1 MGSVFGRAMVAAGAV
16 VVLVLG
22 SAVGAAAKP
31 GPPVLAFSPAP
42 FDYGQV
48 AAGQAALHTFTLANT
63 GGRGTGRLRVRLA
76 GAAAFTITGDSC
88 RRLRP
93 GNTCTVTVQFAP
105 TSTGTVTATLI
116 AASKH
121 KKRARTTDALTGSEG
136 LGAAPGNIYW
146 ADDGKVNAAGLDG
159 SNPQTLATGDNPI
172 GVAVDSSHLYWASS
186 FGNTINEAGLDGSNP
201 QTLVSGQG
209 AAGLAVD
216 GSHIY
221 WSIEFSGPTTL
232 GTIWAAGLDGS
243 NPHMIVTGQSDPYG
257 VAVYGGHV
265 YWASAGTG
273 VAGAGSIWEA
283 GLDGSNPHAIV
294 TGQNDPLGV
303 AAVGSQLY
311 WTDSAGNVAGAGSV
325 WEAGLDGSSPRAIVT
340 GQNGPLGV
348 AADGSHLYWA
358 DVLDQAIE
366 QANPDGSSP
375 HAIVTGL
382 GDPRLMAV
390 TPPPAALAFT
400 PSPFDYGQVGTGQTA
415 SPQTFTLANTGG
427 QATGTLTATLTGSA
441 AFTVTG
447 DTCTGISLAAGGTCT
462 VTVRFAPASIATDTA
477 TLTAASA
484 NPAVTATDALT
495 GTGVRPRFLYWTDQM
510 GGESGTINAIPL
522 TGAGAPTTLVTGQPS
537 PAGVAVDASHIYWAT
552 AATRVTT
559 AAIEE
564 APLTGGHPTALVHTG
579 LESPAGVAVDASHI
593 YWADF
598 GSGTVSERPLT
609 GGITITLYSS
619 RLAAPTGVAVDSGHV
634 YWANSGNGT
643 INETPLTGGPVTTLV
658 REQLSPVGV
667 AVSP

>member
-1 MGSVFGRAMVAAGAV
+1 
-16 VVLVLG
+16 
-22 SAVGAAAKP
+22 
-31 GPPVLAFSPAP
+31 
-42 FDYGQV
+42 
-48 AAGQAALHTFTLANT
+48 
-63 GGRGTGRLRVRLA
+63 
-76 GAAAFTITGDSC
+76 
-88 RRLRP
+88 
-93 GNTCTVTVQFAP
+93 
-105 TSTGTVTATLI
+105 
-116 AASKH
+116 
-121 KKRARTTDALTGSEG
+121 
-136 LGAAPGNIYW
+136 
-146 ADDGKVNAAGLDG
+146 
-159 SNPQTLATGDNPI
+159 
-172 GVAVDSSHLYWASS
+172 
-186 FGNTINEAGLDGSNP
+186 
-201 QTLVSGQG
+201 
-209 AAGLAVD
+209 
-216 GSHIY
+216 
-221 WSIEFSGPTTL
+221 
-232 GTIWAAGLDGS
+232 
-243 NPHMIVTGQSDPYG
+243 
-257 VAVYGGHV
+257 
-265 YWASAGTG
+265 
-273 VAGAGSIWEA
+273 
-283 GLDGSNPHAIV
+283 
-294 TGQNDPLGV
+294 
-303 AAVGSQLY
+303 
-311 WTDSAGNVAGAGSV
+311 
-325 WEAGLDGSSPRAIVT
+325 VT

-477 TLTAASA
+477 TLTAASS

-643 INETPLTGGPVTTLV
+643 INETPLTGGPVTTLFSGQAQPWGV
-658 REQLSPVGV
+658 AVDSGHIYWTNSGDGTIKAAPLAGGPVTTLVSGQDSPEGLAVDSGHLYWANNDISGTINEAPLTGGPVTTLVTGQPSPVGV